1 MGRHQGYETQQ
12 FKGGR
17 DQLVRKHCLAAYGDK
32 TRNDNPSAPKIIMGR
47 SSNYPSHLKRCQY
60 YQEAVRRGD
69 VKPPQVQQTLLRGF
83 VQSTRSEHSVE
94 DVSSTSSV
102 KRQRYIR
109 EYFDNVFTDEE
120 LEDFHRLLIQF
131 QADNYLPDQNIH
143 PSFIFLNKACV
154 SALPK
159 RKDMG
164 RILDKFS
171 TVEEEGQLQALSNR
185 LAYSGGRLNFL
196 SDVWQNIAKVH
207 LLGCMLALF
216 GTIVTYGL
224 FATGSRH
231 DGIAIAQQME
241 NVIKEIEAKGW
252 RIGAVVTDNAG
263 QCGRARRILALRHT
277 RIAYVRCFAHD
288 INNLVKAVLNSAFR
302 KLTKTASRATVTLN
316 TSSSK
321 WLVRAQAII
330 IATYGKSLGFI
341 NLCETRWNSMQGCFA
356 SLLRVRNALLQFAI
370 KYDDDGEF
378 PDALRV
384 FSDPNFWREL
394 VAAEGIIR
402 PLSNVS
408 YKLQRDENTLA
419 DVVVSYR
426 DIYRGFLGDF
436 DNLELTALVDKRWY
450 QCEQPLMLLALFL
463 HPLHVHVAVAINK
476 EASKLRFLE
485 RLCGYGI
492 YYYRRY
498 FESEEVEGL
507 AADFHA
513 WYRGIFVDSSLVQ
526 FNGNVGQFWSFA
538 GDIRHDSKLPKLAAV
553 VLSIA
558 VNTATC
564 ERYFSELA
572 AIHTAR
578 KNRMDPDKA
587 RKFSLIRQ
595 AIRLL
600 DEPADGTKDNVEI
613 RRIVVADERK
623 GVGNCN
629 PHQETPSSDTT
640 EFWHE
645 IFEVL
650 RVDEDQGGSGLRAEC
665 VDESEGEEAEILRD
679 KELEQYV
686 FNGFDEV
693 IPEPDTSEFPQ
704 TNVKTFP
711 QETKLTG
718 LRGQKFSLMTIFPSE
733 STFGLAPYL
742 TTFET

>member
-1 MGRHQGYETQQ
+1 MGRNQGYERQQ
-12 FKGGR
+12 FVGTGLNRLTKER
-17 DQLVRKHCLAAYGDK
+17 WPISACMQALPCSLWRQ
-32 TRNDNPSAPKIIMGR
+32 TRNDNPSALKIIMGR

-102 KRQRYIR
+102 KRQRYMR

-120 LEDFHRLLIQF
+120 LKDFHRLLIQF
-131 QADNYLPDQNIH
+131 QADNYLPDRFIEKK
-143 PSFIFLNKACV
+143 STRRLFIFLNKTCV

-196 SDVWQNIAKVH
+196 SDVWQNIAKGVC
-207 LLGCMLALF
+207 LLIF

-302 KLTKTASRATVTLN
+302 KVTKTASRATVTLN

-330 IATYGKSLGFI
+330 IATYGMSLSFI

-370 KYDDDGEF
+370 KYDNDGEF

-394 VAAEGIIR
+394 VAAEGLSDHFPTCGGIISR
-402 PLSNVS
+402 YLSW
-408 YKLQRDENTLA
+408 
-419 DVVVSYR
+419 
-426 DIYRGFLGDF
+426 ILGDF
-436 DNLELTALVDKRWY
+436 DNLELTALVDKRLY
-450 QCEQPLMLLALFL
+450 QCEQPLMLLAQFL

-476 EASKLRFLE
+476 EASKLRSLE
-485 RLCGYGI
+485 RLCGYGSTI
-492 YYYRRY
+492 T
-498 FESEEVEGL
+498 
-507 AADFHA
+507 
-513 WYRGIFVDSSLVQ
+513 VDTL
-526 FNGNVGQFWSFA
+526 
-538 GDIRHDSKLPKLAAV
+538 
-553 VLSIA
+553 
-558 VNTATC
+558 
-564 ERYFSELA
+564 
-572 AIHTAR
+572 
-578 KNRMDPDKA
+578 KA
-587 RKFSLIRQ
+587 RKL
-595 AIRLL
+595 
-600 DEPADGTKDNVEI
+600 KD
-613 RRIVVADERK
+613 
-623 GVGNCN
+623 
-629 PHQETPSSDTT
+629 
-640 EFWHE
+640 
-645 IFEVL
+645 
-650 RVDEDQGGSGLRAEC
+650 
-665 VDESEGEEAEILRD
+665 
-679 KELEQYV
+679 
-686 FNGFDEV
+686 
-693 IPEPDTSEFPQ
+693 
-704 TNVKTFP
+704 
-711 QETKLTG
+711 
-718 LRGQKFSLMTIFPSE
+718 
-733 STFGLAPYL
+733 
-742 TTFET
+742 